1 MKKRGDRCWGVR
13 KRKAE
18 RCLCTSRPNCGAVV
32 PSSLLRCLPTSHQH
46 SHTIRKKARLRA
58 RCHCVCF
65 CALQGDTLYSTGW
78 PHSGQP
84 RSFVSSVMNKHAGE
98 VFLYSSWK
106 RGASGR
112 FLCEFLWVFRG
123 CWGIQM
129 QSNKE
134 RKLGK
139 SREMSCRWGCG

>member
-1 MKKRGDRCWGVR
+1 MKKRGERCWGVR